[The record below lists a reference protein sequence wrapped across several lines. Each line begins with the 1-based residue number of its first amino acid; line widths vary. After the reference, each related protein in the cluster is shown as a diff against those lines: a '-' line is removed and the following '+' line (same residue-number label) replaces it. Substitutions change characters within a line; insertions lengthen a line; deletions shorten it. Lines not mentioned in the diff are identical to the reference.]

1 MKIGVK
7 IFARDRNE
15 TLERKLTENIY
26 DDMRDAESYI
36 WHMIKALFELG
47 FSVKK
52 TETGYLAENKEFYTY
67 EIVIGK
73 Y

>member
-7 IFARDRNE
+7 IFALDSHE

-26 DDMRDAESYI
+26 DNMSDAESYI
-36 WHMIKALFELG
+36 WYMIKALFELG
-47 FSVKK
+47 FSVRK
-52 TETGYLAENKEFYTY
+52 TKTGYMAENKELYTY
-67 EIVIGK
+67 EIVISK